1 MRINWIGW
9 TILILVSVAVA
20 GAAIWV
26 VAGSYVIAYLATFP
40 PRRRLKKTPEKF
52 GATYHDIQ
60 FPSRDGML
68 LSGWFVPSSE
78 PTPQGVIVLC
88 HGMMAHRG
96 EMLPW
101 AETLWNS
108 GFSLLMF
115 DFRAVAESEG
125 DKCTAGCFEPQDLRG
140 AVDYIESR
148 PDCANLPIGVFGFS
162 MGGATA
168 IMAAAE
174 DLRFQAI
181 ATHGAYATL
190 SGAIRQRCKH
200 HFGPFAPI
208 AERIMMRLGDRKDWF
223 AAAPSTV
230 VPLNAVSR
238 LASRP
243 LLILHGE
250 RDRIIPAIHAHTL
263 FAAATGPKQL
273 HLMPRSHH
281 KRIYRKIR
289 SQAHERVVQFFC
301 EHLTQAS

>member
-1 MRINWIGW
+1 MGINWITW
-9 TILILVSVAVA
+9 TILILVLVSVV
-20 GAAIWV
+20 GAAVWV
-26 VAGSYVIAYLATFP
+26 VGGSYVIAYLATFP
-40 PRRRLKKTPEKF
+40 PRRRLKRTPETF
-52 GATYHDIQ
+52 GAAYHDIQ

-68 LSGWFVPSSE
+68 LSGWFVPSAE
-78 PTPQGVIVLC
+78 PEPQGVIVLC
-88 HGMMAHRG
+88 HGMMANRG

-115 DFRAVAESEG
+115 DFRAVAQSEG

-148 PDCANLPIGVFGFS
+148 PDCASLPIGVFGFS

-190 SGAIRQRCKH
+190 NGAIRQRCKH

-208 AERIMMRLGDRKDWF
+208 AERIMMSLGDRKQWF
-223 AAAPSTV
+223 AASPSTV

-250 RDRIIPAIHAHTL
+250 RDPIIPAIHAHTL

-289 SQAHERVVQFFC
+289 LQAHERVVQFFC
-301 EHLTQAS
+301 EHLTQP